1 MTEEERRLFAM
12 SGVEKVN
19 QLYGN
24 EELRRLQRKD
34 ARFVNTG
41 MIASVLG
48 AIASD
53 QLEDGQI
60 ISGVGGQYNFVAMGH
75 ALPDARV
82 IMLIKTLGVLGKS
95 QVKYRI

>member
-1 MTEEERRLFAM
+1 LNDEKNRLALRELLGNQLLNGHIILGAFFVGPRSFYKALNDMTEEERRLFAM

-48 AIASD
+48 
-53 QLEDGQI
+53 G
-60 ISGVGGQYNFVAMGH
+60 
-75 ALPDARV
+75 
-82 IMLIKTLGVLGKS
+82 
-95 QVKYRI
+95 